1 MRIDLSPVLED
12 TTLSLHR
19 AGDVLAIDGASFD
32 LGPLPEGATLPRA
45 ALDCPALAGDV
56 TRKDGVLCLVLRLP
70 HGSDAAQDLRFPAPL
85 DPVPQGAVPL
95 PGQPAGALPDRA
107 GTIDWAQL
115 RQPDPDAALA
125 QARADAETTLLARI
139 EAAAEA
145 LTGRV
150 PLVEKL
156 SWTAKE
162 EAGRAALAGTAD
174 QAQRSLIDGEAQ
186 ITGED
191 PARLAQRI
199 VANADAWRGAV
210 ALLAGLRRRAMAA
223 LAETRDP
230 GDVAKVMADI
240 AATLANPGKPGG

>member
-1 MRIDLSPVLED
+1 MRIDLSPVLSD
-12 TTLSLHR
+12 GTLTLHR
-19 AGDVLAIDGASFD
+19 AGDVLAIDGAAFD
-32 LGPLPEGATLPRA
+32 LGPLPEGATLPCA

-56 TRKDGVLCLVLRLP
+56 TRRDGVLGLVLRLP
-70 HGSDAAQDLRFPAPL
+70 HGGDAAQDQRFPAAL
-85 DPVPQGAVPL
+85 DPVPEGAVPL
-95 PGQPAGALPDRA
+95 PGQPPATLPDRA
-107 GTIDWAQL
+107 GAIDWALL
-115 RQPDPDAALA
+115 RHPDPGTTLALA
-125 QARADAETTLLARI
+125 RRDAETTLLARI

-145 LTGRV
+145 MTGRV

-162 EAGRAALAGTAD
+162 EAGRAVLAGTAEP
-174 QAQRSLIDGEAQ
+174 AQRSLIDGEAQ

-223 LAETRDP
+223 LAETRTPDE
-230 GDVAKVMADI
+230 VARVIADI
-240 AATLANPGKPGG
+240 AATLASPGKPGG

>member
-1 MRIDLSPVLED
+1 VQ
-12 TTLSLHR
+12 
-19 AGDVLAIDGASFD
+19 
-32 LGPLPEGATLPRA
+32 
-45 ALDCPALAGDV
+45 
-56 TRKDGVLCLVLRLP
+56 RLP